1 MAAKNGGKF
10 CAFAFFLYLCSHS
23 HGEKQMMKI
32 VILDGY
38 GANPGDL
45 SWDGLSEVGQ
55 VTVYDRTEPAD
66 VVSRAADADAVLTTC
81 VPLLQYIRR
90 TRYEDRNAE
99 CIRK

>member
-1 MAAKNGGKF
+1 MLVLQNLYVGILFLTFADVVALWSCIYVAAKNGGKF

-23 HGEKQMMKI
+23 HGVKQMMKI

-55 VTVYDRTEPAD
+55 VTVYDRT
-66 VVSRAADADAVLTTC
+66 AVETT
-81 VPLLQYIRR
+81 L
-90 TRYEDRNAE
+90 E
-99 CIRK
+99 

>member
-1 MAAKNGGKF
+1 MVLSLADRAAMAAKNGGKF

-45 SWDGLSEVGQ
+45 LRD
-55 VTVYDRTEPAD
+55 
-66 VVSRAADADAVLTTC
+66 
-81 VPLLQYIRR
+81 IRR